1 MILVPW
7 ISNFVCNGGLRFGI
21 RLLQTDFAC
30 KVYMFEEDYVEYLV
44 VGGHLPRYCSR
55 FRSAEVSVG
64 AVKAK
69 DGHDMLIATVEGV
82 QTFTGLLQS
91 AIASLNDVEAK
102 LKAPSQTEAKMDRIG
117 ERLLILGVANLVVV
131 ALVLMVLI
139 CK

>member
-1 MILVPW
+1 VILVSW

-69 DGHDMLIATVEGV
+69 DGHDMLAAVEGV